1 MRYTV
6 LIAIVIIFLLTP
18 ATAPTGAD
26 VLQTLYRN
34 NMYRGLVTAWSTI
47 INPFGVN
54 IMETDETAYTY
65 LLALI
70 IMFFLISETFGHS
83 DAIKINATPGS
94 FSLLKPLTS
103 GASISILM
111 VSNWILG
118 FIIKY
123 LGWFPNETFIM
134 NYMLPFGLIYFMLFD
149 LISFVKP
156 AFIKVRTRKAIV
168 FLTSLYA
175 ADLGLLTPVMDSIK
189 DIMMAEGANWY
200 GGTTWVMYA
209 MAVCFMMLAK
219 FLQRAQASFM
229 TSQRDYIQAQVAEA
243 RYQMYKTLAD
253 QSFGGG
259 GS

>member
-1 MRYTV
+1 MRDTV
-6 LIAIVIIFLLTP
+6 LIAIVIICLLTP
-18 ATAPTGAD
+18 ATAQTGTD
-26 VLQTLYRN
+26 ILQTLYRN
-34 NMYRGLVTAWSTI
+34 NMYRSLVTAWSTI
-47 INPFGVN
+47 INPFGIN
-54 IMETDETAYTY
+54 IMETEDTAYAY

-70 IMFFLISETFGHS
+70 IMFFVISETFGHS

-94 FSLLKPLTS
+94 FSILKPLTS

-123 LGWFPNETFIM
+123 LGWVPNETFIM
-134 NYMLPFGLIYFMLFD
+134 NYMLPFGLIYFMIFD

-175 ADLGLLTPVMDSIK
+175 ADLGLLTPVMDTIR
-189 DIMMAEGANWY
+189 DFMMSDGINPW
-200 GGTTWVMYA
+200 GGTIWVMYA
-209 MAVCFMMLAK
+209 MALCFMMFAK

-229 TSQRDYIQAQVAEA
+229 TSQ
-243 RYQMYKTLAD
+243 
-253 QSFGGG
+253 
-259 GS
+259 

>member
-1 MRYTV
+1 MRDTV
-6 LIAIVIIFLLTP
+6 LIAIVIICLLTP
-18 ATAPTGAD
+18 ATAQTGSD
-26 VLQTLYRN
+26 ILQTLHRN
-34 NMYRGLVTAWSTI
+34 TMYRSLVTAWSTI

-54 IMETDETAYTY
+54 IMESEETAYTY

-70 IMFFLISETFGHS
+70 IMFFTVMETFGHS
-83 DAIKINATPGS
+83 DAIKVSSTPGS
-94 FSLLKPLTS
+94 FSVLKPLTS
-103 GASISILM
+103 GTNISILM
-111 VSNWILG
+111 VSNWIIG

-134 NYMLPFGLIYFMLFD
+134 NYMLPFGLIYLIIFD
-149 LISFVKP
+149 LISYVKP
-156 AFIKVRTRKAIV
+156 AFIRVRTRKAIV

-189 DIMMAEGANWY
+189 NIMMAEGATWI

-209 MAVCFMMLAK
+209 MAVVFMMFAK

-229 TSQRDYIQAQVAEA
+229 SSQRDYIQAQVAEA

>member
-1 MRYTV
+1 MRDTV
-6 LIAIVIIFLLTP
+6 LIAVVIICLLTP
-18 ATAPTGAD
+18 ATAQTGSE

-34 NMYRGLVTAWSTI
+34 NMYRALVTAWATI

-54 IMETDETAYTY
+54 IMETEETAYTY

-70 IMFFLISETFGHS
+70 IMFFLVMETFGHGN
-83 DAIKINATPGS
+83 AIKVNATPGS
-94 FSLLKPLTS
+94 FSVLKPLTS
-103 GASISILM
+103 GTSISILM
-111 VSNWILG
+111 VSNWIIG
-118 FIIKY
+118 AIIKFTH
-123 LGWFPNETFIM
+123 WMPDETFIL
-134 NYMLPFGLIYFMLFD
+134 NFLLPFGLIYFMIFD

-156 AFIKVRTRKAIV
+156 AFIRVRTRKAIV
-168 FLTSLYA
+168 FLTTLYA

-189 DIMMAEGANWY
+189 NIMMAEGATWI

-209 MAVCFMMLAK
+209 MAVVFMMFAK

-229 TSQRDYIQAQVAEA
+229 SSQRDYIQAQVAEA